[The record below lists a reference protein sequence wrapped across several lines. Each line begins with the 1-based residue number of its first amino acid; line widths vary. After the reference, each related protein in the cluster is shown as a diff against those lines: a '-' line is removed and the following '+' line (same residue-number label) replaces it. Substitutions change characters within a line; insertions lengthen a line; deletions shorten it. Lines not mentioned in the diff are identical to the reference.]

1 MNGIASQ
8 SPADRDAEIRKLR
21 TLLRVSKIMNA
32 ESNRAKVI
40 QRINEEVREYVEA
53 DRFTVFFHDSDTD
66 ELYSYIA
73 SGLAYGEIRIPSTA
87 GIAGAVFTSRETLR
101 LADAYDDPRFNREI
115 DRRTGYRTRSLLSMP
130 IINQRGTC
138 IGVVQA
144 LNKMT
149 GNKEFSDEDV
159 EFLKELV
166 EQISDLLD
174 LLLHKEELA
183 RRQAALQESL
193 SRLAV
198 YDYLLGEKTAM
209 KVAMRWNRKLHLWI
223 GVAGIIG
230 LTLMAITG
238 IVVAHVRGLPYVTML
253 DLHTGKAF
261 LPRELAF
268 TYSDLTGLFLAIVT
282 LTGVVLWL
290 YPVLTKWAR
299 RRLERK
305 TSSRD

>member
-1 MNGIASQ
+1 MAEPASNLLTL
-8 SPADRDAEIRKLR
+8 RDAEIRKLQ

-40 QRINEEVREYVEA
+40 QQINEEVRSYVEA
-53 DRFTVFFHDSDTD
+53 DRFTVFFHDTDTD

-73 SGLAYGEIRIPSTA
+73 SGLTYGEIRIPSTA
-87 GIAGAVFTSRETLR
+87 GIAGAVFSNRETLR

-115 DRRTGYRTRSLLSMP
+115 DKKTGYRTKSLLSMP
-130 IINQRGTC
+130 IVNQRGVC

-144 LNKMT
+144 LNKTT
-149 GNKEFSDEDV
+149 GEGQFTDADV
-159 EFLKELV
+159 EFLKALV

-223 GVAGIIG
+223 GVAGIVG
-230 LTLMAITG
+230 MTLMAVTG
-238 IVVAHVRGLPYVTML
+238 IVVAHVKGRSYVTML

-261 LPRELAF
+261 LPRNLAF
-268 TYSDLTGLFLAIVT
+268 TYSDLTGVFLGIVT
-282 LTGVVLWL
+282 LTGVALWL
-290 YPVLTKWAR
+290 YPILTKWAR
-299 RRLERK
+299 RRLEGRK
-305 TSSRD
+305 PSTG